1 MVTLSD
7 IAVVKTGVVLP
18 RKQAKT
24 QNEVIATYK
33 QLNLK
38 AINSN
43 GSICVDE
50 LEEFLANEKL
60 RAEYL
65 TQPKDIIVRLTM
77 PYTAVLIDNS
87 CKGLVI
93 PSHFVVIRAEEEK
106 ILPEYLYWLLNTDK
120 IKSMVYKNISS
131 NTIGTIKPSFYA
143 NLKIEMLSIE
153 QQRKIGEL
161 NLLAKKELFLLE
173 RLKEEKM
180 TYYKE
185 AINKVKKEMRKRK

>member
-1 MVTLSD
+1 
-7 IAVVKTGVVLP
+7 
-18 RKQAKT
+18 
-24 QNEVIATYK
+24 
-33 QLNLK
+33 
-38 AINSN
+38 
-43 GSICVDE
+43 
-50 LEEFLANEKL
+50 
-60 RAEYL
+60 
-65 TQPKDIIVRLTM
+65 M

-161 NLLAKKELFLLE
+161 NLLAKKELYLLE